1 MSSPLPEILMNGQ
14 LAKERLEEV
23 FDMTSREH
31 RAPPITGNVPV
42 TTDQNEPAKWQR
54 PARDLTRPREVL
66 PDWIRNEGRPKR
78 SGRTKG
84 DMTISSFTL
93 ALLLIATI
101 SAAYA
106 DHPVFWLSIGPVPFA
121 SARFA
126 SETDFCSLAVL
137 MASQNEASI
146 CISSA
151 PVAVRNTP
159 RSRCSSAYHWRSS
172 VLSPT

>member
-23 FDMTSREH
+23 FDMTSRGH
-31 RAPPITGNVPV
+31 RAPPITGIVPV
-42 TTDQNEPAKWQR
+42 TTDQNEPANWQIR
-54 PARDLTRPREVL
+54 ARDLTRPRDIL

-106 DHPVFWLSIGPVPFA
+106 DHPLFWLSIGPMPLASGFA
-121 SARFA
+121 MIACFQQGR
-126 SETDFCSLAVL
+126 
-137 MASQNEASI
+137 SI
-146 CISSA
+146 M
-151 PVAVRNTP
+151 PRYRTP
-159 RSRCSSAYHWRSS
+159 RRKGGSKYSA
-172 VLSPT
+172 